1 MKKNRKIS
9 PFLSGLLIFILVVML
24 LVAPAA
30 QAKELGVRPNP
41 NSPETAEQQAA
52 QVYNPALF
60 TSTWGISPDMLI
72 NCDPGGN
79 LLTKVS
85 PGSAKS
91 FTGLQASACKAQARI
106 EQSSKSSSGPSSRAG
121 CGSFGGFNN
130 YQSSGVSGEP
140 TMMKIAPVFT
150 ETRIVYLQCGKKV
163 GVIGPPTCSCAG
175 GYRYTYSCNKP
186 KTVYVTIPC
195 H

>member
-9 PFLSGLLIFILVVML
+9 LFVPGLLVFILAITL
-24 LVAPAA
+24 LVAPAV

-41 NSPETAEQQAA
+41 NSPEAAEQDAA

-60 TSTWGISPDMLI
+60 TSTWGISPDTLI
-72 NCDPGGN
+72 NCDPTGD

-85 PGSAKS
+85 PGSAQS
-91 FTGLQASACKAQARI
+91 FTGMQASACKAQARI
-106 EQSSKSSSGPSSRAG
+106 EQSLKTSSAPSSGTG
-121 CGSFGGFNN
+121 CSGCSGFSNF
-130 YQSSGVSGEP
+130 QSSGVSGEP

-150 ETRIVYLQCGKKV
+150 ETRIVYLRCGKKV
-163 GVIGPPTCSCAG
+163 GVVGPPTCSCAG